1 MCCFEFY
8 SFVFNLCNTLI
19 AQFRLIR
26 FVSILFVIHVLHA
39 QIFGLTWQA
48 GHAFSIAEFEL
59 I

>member
-8 SFVFNLCNTLI
+8 FFVSNSCSTLI

-26 FVSILFVIHVLHA
+26 FGSILFVIHVLHA
-39 QIFGLTWQA
+39 QVFGLTRQA
-48 GHAFSIAEFEL
+48 GHAFSIAEFGS